1 MIAAMM
7 SSPAG
12 EILVASVFTNRFFS
26 LGFWFVD
33 LLLLLA
39 IAGVVVVLAT
49 DDRDPSTVLAWLFVV
64 LLLPVLGLVAY
75 FFIGRNFRRDTP
87 RRRRIM
93 AQMDAVAKES
103 LAPVQAANTE
113 FTDDAV
119 NDLAATPGARIQS
132 VGFTEGGVAPLPADT
147 VDIYTAGSQKFPAL
161 LEEMATAEKYIH
173 LMYLIW
179 EMDELTA
186 KVKDVLLERMQA
198 GVKVHILYDWLSCIS
213 YKKDELK
220 ELAAAGA
227 VVMPCYKR
235 LPQVNYRNHMKMVI
249 IDGTSVYSGGMNMG
263 QEYIDGG
270 PRFDVWRDTSFR
282 LSGPVVA
289 PYLMLFA
296 STWLYNGGKEDL
308 ATDFMPP
315 ATEHHRHEG
324 TPVQVLHSS
333 VQTTFKTLR
342 DVFITAL
349 TNARERVWIQ
359 SPYFVPDEP
368 LMTAMC
374 TAAASGVDVRFMMT
388 GVPDKKIPFYAAM
401 AYYPQLLRAG
411 VKVYQYKAGFLHAK
425 TVTVDHQLSII
436 GTCNWDI
443 RSIILHDE
451 VSAIFYDRK
460 VATDYGDQYERDILD
475 CVEITD
481 ADLEKLTRK
490 EKFRNSC
497 YRLFSRLL

>member
-1 MIAAMM
+1 MIASIMAG
-7 SSPAG
+7 PAG
-12 EILVASVFTNRFFS
+12 DVLVASVFTNRFFS
-26 LGFWFVD
+26 WSFWVID

-39 IAGVVVVLAT
+39 IAGVVIVLAT

-75 FFIGRNFRRDTP
+75 FFIGRNFRRDSP

-93 AQMDAVAKES
+93 AQMDAVATES
-103 LAPVQAANTE
+103 LAPVEAANVE
-113 FTDDAV
+113 FTEDAV

-132 VGFTEGGVAPLPADT
+132 VGCVEGGVVPLPADT

-161 LEEMATAEKYIH
+161 LAEMATAERYIH

-179 EMDELTA
+179 EQDELTA
-186 KVKDVLLERMQA
+186 KVKDVLLERIKA
-198 GVKVHILYDWLSCIS
+198 GVKVHIVYDWLSCIS
-213 YKKDELK
+213 FKKDELK

-235 LPQVNYRNHMKMVI
+235 LPQINYRNHMKMVI
-249 IDGTSVYSGGMNMG
+249 IDGKSVYSGGMNMG

-270 PRFDVWRDTSFR
+270 PRFEVWRDTSFR

-315 ATEHHRHEG
+315 PEEHHRHEG
-324 TPVQVLHSS
+324 IPVQVLHSS

-374 TAAASGVDVRFMMT
+374 TAATSGVDVRFMMT
-388 GVPDKKIPFYAAM
+388 GVPDKKIPFYAAH
-401 AYYPQLLRAG
+401 AYYPALLRAG

-460 VATDYGDQYERDILD
+460 VATDYGDQYERDIQD
-475 CVEITD
+475 CVEISWE
-481 ADLEKLTRK
+481 DLDVFTRRQR
-490 EKFRNSC
+490 FRNSV

>member
-1 MIAAMM
+1 MIASAVT
-7 SSPAG
+7 SPAG
-12 EILVASVFTNRFFS
+12 TLLQSFFSHRLFSFGFWTIDVILLVAIV
-26 LGFWFVD
+26 
-33 LLLLLA
+33 
-39 IAGVVVVLAT
+39 GVVIVLAT
-49 DDRDPSTVLAWLFVV
+49 DDRDPSIVLAWLFVV

-75 FFIGRNFRRDTP
+75 FFIGRNFRRDSP
-87 RRRRIM
+87 WRRKAV
-93 AQMDAVAKES
+93 AQMEAVAAES
-103 LAPVQAANTE
+103 LAPVEAANTE
-113 FTDDAV
+113 FTREAG
-119 NDLAATPGARIQS
+119 NDLAATPGARIES
-132 VGFTEGGVAPLPADT
+132 VGSVEGGVSPLPADT
-147 VDIYTAGSQKFPAL
+147 VEVYTAGAQKFPAL
-161 LEEMATAEKYIH
+161 LAEMAAAERYIH

-179 EMDELTA
+179 EQDELTA
-186 KVKDVLLERMQA
+186 RVTEVLLDRLAA
-198 GVKVHILYDWLSCIS
+198 GVKVHILYDWFSCLP

-220 ELAAAGA
+220 RLAAAGA
-227 VVMPCYKR
+227 LVRPCYRR
-235 LPQVNYRNHMKMVI
+235 LRQINYRNHMKMVI
-249 IDGTSVYSGGMNMG
+249 VDGRSVYSGGMNMG

-282 LSGPVVA
+282 LSGPAVA

-296 STWLYNGGKEDL
+296 STWLYTGGKEDL

-333 VQTTFKTLR
+333 VMTTFKTIR

-374 TAAASGVDVRFMMT
+374 TAAAGGVDVRFMMT
-388 GVPDKKIPFYAAM
+388 GVPDKKIPFYAAH

-425 TVTVDHQLSII
+425 TVTVDDQVSIL

-451 VSAIFYDRK
+451 VVAVIYDRG
-460 VATDYGDQYERDILD
+460 VTAAHAAQYERDIGECARIGWD
-475 CVEITD
+475 
-481 ADLEKLTRK
+481 DLAGLSHR
-490 EKFRNSC
+490 EKFRNSV

>member
-1 MIAAMM
+1 MIASILA
-7 SSPAG
+7 SPTG
-12 EILVASVFTNRFFS
+12 NVLVASVFTNRFFS
-26 LGFWFVD
+26 WSFWVVD
-33 LLLLLA
+33 LILLLA
-39 IAGVVVVLAT
+39 IAGVVIVLAT

-64 LLLPVLGLVAY
+64 LLFPVLGLVAY
-75 FFIGRNFRRDTP
+75 FFIGRNFRRDSP
-87 RRRRIM
+87 RRRKIM
-93 AQMDAVAKES
+93 AQMDAVADES
-103 LAPVQAANTE
+103 LAPVQTANLE
-113 FTDDAV
+113 FTEDAV
-119 NDLAATPGARIQS
+119 NDLAATPGARIQA
-132 VGFTEGGVAPLPADT
+132 VGCTEGGVAPLPADT
-147 VDIYTAGSQKFPAL
+147 VDIYTSGSQKFPAL
-161 LEEMATAEKYIH
+161 LAEMATAEKYIH

-179 EMDELTA
+179 EQDELTA
-186 KVKDVLLERMQA
+186 KVKDILLERLKA

-213 YKKDELK
+213 FKKDELN

-235 LPQVNYRNHMKMVI
+235 LPQFNYRNHMKMVI
-249 IDGTSVYSGGMNMG
+249 IDGKSVYSGGMNMG

-270 PRFDVWRDTSFR
+270 PRFEVWRDTSFR

-296 STWLYNGGKEDL
+296 STWLYNGGTEDL
-308 ATDFMPP
+308 ATEFMPP
-315 ATEHHRHEG
+315 PEEHHRHEG

-333 VQTTFKTLR
+333 VQTTFKTIR

-349 TNARERVWIQ
+349 TNANERIWIQ

-374 TAAASGVDVRFMMT
+374 TAAASGIDVRFMMT
-388 GVPDKKIPFYAAM
+388 GVPDKKIPFFAAA
-401 AYYPQLLRAG
+401 AYYPTLLRAG
-411 VKVYQYKAGFLHAK
+411 VKVYQFKAGFLHAK

-451 VSAIFYDRK
+451 VVSIFYDRE
-460 VATDYGDQYERDILD
+460 VATNYGDQYQRDIED
-475 CVEITD
+475 CVEITWD
-481 ADLEKLTRK
+481 DITGLSRR

>member
-1 MIAAMM
+1 MTA
-7 SSPAG
+7 SYAG
-12 EILVASVFTNRFFS
+12 ILVGSFFTQNFFS
-26 LGFWFVD
+26 WGFWVVD
-33 LLLLLA
+33 IVLLLA
-39 IAGVVVVLAT
+39 IAGVVIVLAT

-64 LLLPVLGLVAY
+64 LLLPILGLIAY
-75 FFIGRNFRRDTP
+75 FFIGRNFRRDSP
-87 RRRRIM
+87 RRRKIM
-93 AQMDAVAKES
+93 ARMDAVAAES
-103 LAPVQAANTE
+103 LAPVMAANVE
-113 FTDDAV
+113 FTEDAV

-132 VGFTEGGVAPLPADT
+132 VGFTEGGVSPLPADT
-147 VDIYTAGSQKFPAL
+147 VDIYTAGDQKFPAL
-161 LEEMATAEKYIH
+161 LAEMATAEKYIH

-186 KVKDVLLERMQA
+186 KVKDVLLDRLKA

-220 ELAAAGA
+220 ELQAAGA

-235 LPQVNYRNHMKMVI
+235 LPQINYRNHMKMVI
-249 IDGTSVYSGGMNMG
+249 IDGKSVYSGGMNMG

-296 STWLYNGGKEDL
+296 STWLYNGGTEDL

-315 ATEHHRHEG
+315 VTEHRRHEG
-324 TPVQVLHSS
+324 IPVQVLHSS
-333 VQTTFKTLR
+333 VQTTFKTNR

-349 TNARERVWIQ
+349 TNARERIWIQ

-374 TAAASGVDVRFMMT
+374 TAAASGIDVRFMMT

-401 AYYPQLLRAG
+401 AYYPALLRAG

-443 RSIILHDE
+443 RSLILHDE
-451 VSAIFYDRK
+451 VVSIIYDRG
-460 VATDYGDQYERDILD
+460 VATNYADQYERDIQD
-475 CVEITD
+475 CIEITE
-481 ADLEKLTRK
+481 ADLAKLTRK
-490 EKFRNSC
+490 ERFRNSC

>member
-1 MIAAMM
+1 MILNFSLA
-7 SSPAG
+7 
-12 EILVASVFTNRFFS
+12 S
-26 LGFWFVD
+26 LGFWFLDV
-33 LLLLLA
+33 LLLLA
-39 IAGVVVVLAT
+39 LAGVVVVLAT

-75 FFIGRNFRRDTP
+75 FFIGRNYRRDSPKRT
-87 RRRRIM
+87 RYLQ
-93 AQMDAVAKES
+93 QMNEVAERS
-103 LAPVQAANTE
+103 LVPITAANTE
-113 FTDDAV
+113 FTEAAV
-119 NDLAATPGARIQS
+119 AELAGTAGQRIES
-132 VGFTEGGVAPLPADT
+132 VGRTEGGVAPLPADT

-161 LEEMATAEKYIH
+161 LAEMATAQRYIH

-179 EMDELTA
+179 EQDELTA
-186 KVKDVLLERMQA
+186 KVKDVLLDRLKA
-198 GVKVHILYDWLSCIS
+198 GVKVHILYDWLSCIT

-220 ELAAAGA
+220 ELEAAGA
-227 VVMPCYKR
+227 VVAPCYKR
-235 LPQVNYRNHMKMVI
+235 LPQINYRNHMKMVI
-249 IDGTSVYSGGMNMG
+249 IDGRSVYSGGMNMG

-282 LSGPVVA
+282 MSGPVVA

-308 ATDFMPP
+308 ATDYMPAP
-315 ATEHHRHEG
+315 EEHHRHEG
-324 TPVQVLHSS
+324 VPVQVLHSS
-333 VQTTFKTLR
+333 VGTTFKTIR

-349 TNARERVWIQ
+349 LNARQRIWIQ

-368 LMTAMC
+368 LITAMC

-388 GVPDKKIPFYAAM
+388 GVPDKKIPFYAAQ

-425 TVTVDHQLSII
+425 TVTVDDQLAII

-451 VSAIFYDRK
+451 VVSVFYDK
-460 VATDYGDQYERDILD
+460 SIATSYAAQYERDI
-475 CVEITD
+475 
-481 ADLEKLTRK
+481 ADSVLVTAEDLLALSRGAR
-490 EKFRNSC
+490 FRNSV